1 MPVEALASELDVTP
15 QTIRRDIGELCA
27 DGLLQRYHG
36 GATLGDA
43 ALNDTYL
50 LQKKRQQNEKAH
62 IADLIAAEIPD
73 GSSLFMSI
81 GATIEA
87 VAAALIK
94 NHRNLRIITNNI
106 HVAASAPP
114 RAAPSVTR
122 RGGGARRVDG
132 GITGVAT
139 VDFINQFKADYAI
152 LGSSSIE
159 ADGSLLDFDF
169 KEVSVM
175 QAMMQNAR
183 TRYLSVEHNQTGR
196 TALVRVAAITEF
208 DKVFSDRPLPAKPGE
223 RVRFWVLNA
232 GPSEPMSFHCVGLQF
247 DQVFFE
253 GAWTLRG
260 PDRIGA
266 AWSGGGQAL
275 GLQPAPRG
283 FVACAPAESGH

>member
-1 MPVEALASELDVTP
+1 MRHKRQRHEKIIRLVRERSFMPVEALASELDVTP

-106 HVAASAPP
+106 HVAALASGRSDYTVIITSGVVRP
-114 RAAPSVTR
+114 
-122 RGGGARRVDG
+122 VDG

-208 DKVFSDRPLPAKPGE
+208 DKVFSDRPLPAAVEKQLQDGGIALYSAE
-223 RVRFWVLNA
+223 R
-232 GPSEPMSFHCVGLQF
+232 
-247 DQVFFE
+247 
-253 GAWTLRG
+253 
-260 PDRIGA
+260 
-266 AWSGGGQAL
+266 
-275 GLQPAPRG
+275 
-283 FVACAPAESGH
+283 